1 MARPAD
7 PADPSDPADQAS
19 RPLGGLGAFI
29 HEQRT
34 KARLSLRQLAEL
46 ANVSN
51 PYLSQI
57 ERGLHEPSVRVL
69 KAIAAGLD
77 LSADVLLAEAGLLER
92 VAGGRSAEPARPS
105 GQDPATAPA
114 AAPLAGDVPTVEAAI
129 QADPQLQA
137 EQKAALIGVYRSYVA
152 SASAS
157 VSRPA

>member
-1 MARPAD
+1 MSSGEGTAG
-7 PADPSDPADQAS
+7 QAEFS
-19 RPLGGLGAFI
+19 REQVAKLGLFI
-29 HEQRT
+29 RQQRQ

-92 VAGGRSAEPARPS
+92 VTGRSKDGVETVVSVEMAIAT
-105 GQDPATAPA
+105 DPRLTA
-114 AAPLAGDVPTVEAAI
+114 D
-129 QADPQLQA
+129 
-137 EQKAALIGVYRSYVA
+137 QKSALIQVYRSYVGG
-152 SASAS
+152 
-157 VSRPA
+157 